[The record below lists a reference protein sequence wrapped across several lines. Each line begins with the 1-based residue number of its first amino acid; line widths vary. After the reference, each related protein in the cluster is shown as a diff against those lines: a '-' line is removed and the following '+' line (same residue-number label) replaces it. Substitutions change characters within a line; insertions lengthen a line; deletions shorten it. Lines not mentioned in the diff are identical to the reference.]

1 MTTGNGFRW
10 NVVFN
15 VGENLIKVIARK
27 GKITVTDEIKQ
38 NYQTEKWSKPALMT
52 LNKIAEKNDIATIEV
67 KLFDANKIMCLNSIN
82 LVRFGLIGNG
92 QLLDNLGASS
102 GSKKV
107 ELQNRRAIIRIKLN
121 GGKNVANIKC
131 EGITSV
137 FCEL

>member
-67 KLFDANKIMCLNSIN
+67 KLFDVNKIMCLDARN
-82 LVRFGLIGNG
+82 VAQFGLIGNG
-92 QLLDNLGASS
+92 QLLYNLGTSS

-107 ELQNRRAIIRIKLN
+107 ELQNGRAIMRIKLN
-121 GGKNVANIKC
+121 GGENVANVKC
-131 EGITSV
+131 EGIPTI

>member
-92 QLLDNLGASS
+92 QLLDNLGTSS

-107 ELQNRRAIIRIKLN
+107 ESQNKSYHQNKAKRW
-121 GGKNVANIKC
+121 
-131 EGITSV
+131 
-137 FCEL
+137 